1 MQLPGVSSRCWR
13 PWSMSSGLFALNMWR
28 RCTSWENPVFVA
40 DRAWDLATLL
50 WHITQSKWDRQQLSE
65 YMMVQGNNTKP
76 IKLYQSYDKMDLI
89 GLLCCGIYKGRT
101 RQYFMILTCWQKWV
115 FITVKITP
123 ILLLYMETYL
133 VWSGPRGRYLQT
145 SVSRSNFTAHED
157 RFRLP
162 CDQQAI
168 RYLIGLRPQNE
179 EIVTLL
185 NFHN

>member
-1 MQLPGVSSRCWR
+1 MIYEQWPLRSEYVEKMQFLGESSICCWQGLGSCNLPLTYYHSIKMG
-13 PWSMSSGLFALNMWR
+13 
-28 RCTSWENPVFVA
+28 
-40 DRAWDLATLL
+40 
-50 WHITQSKWDRQQLSE
+50 RQQLSE
-65 YMMVQGNNTKP
+65 YMVVQGNNTKS